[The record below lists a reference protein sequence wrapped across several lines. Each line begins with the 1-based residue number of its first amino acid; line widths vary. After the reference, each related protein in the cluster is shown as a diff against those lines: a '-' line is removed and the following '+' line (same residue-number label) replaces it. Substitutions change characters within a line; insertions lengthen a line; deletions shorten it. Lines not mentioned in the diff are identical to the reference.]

1 MNIFAGSLPYEVTES
16 ELEGMFKE
24 FGTVSSVKI
33 ITDKYTQKSKGFGFV
48 EMPDDEEAAKAI
60 ENLNGKEVGGRNI
73 VVSKAEG
80 KKEGDRKGGFNKGRR
95 RDNYFGGKRDGG
107 YHGGD
112 HKVGGGH
119 RKAGQ

>member
-33 ITDKYTQKSKGFGFV
+33 ITDKYTGKSKGYGFI
-48 EMPDDEEAAKAI
+48 EMPDEEEAEKAI
-60 ENLNGKEVGGRNI
+60 ENLNGKEVDGRNI

-80 KKEGDRKGGFNKGRR
+80 KKDNTGRGGFGKGRR
-95 RDNYFGGKRDGG
+95 RDGYYGGKRDGG

-112 HKVGGGH
+112 HKIGGGH

>member
-48 EMPDDEEAAKAI
+48 EMPEEEEAMKAI

-80 KKEGDRKGGFNKGRR
+80 KKEGDRKGGFNRRR

-112 HKVGGGH
+112 HKIGGGH

>member
-16 ELEGMFKE
+16 ELEEMFKE
-24 FGTVSSVKI
+24 FGTVSSVKV

-48 EMPDDEEAAKAI
+48 EMPEEEEALKAI

-80 KKEGDRKGGFNKGRR
+80 KKEGERKGGFSRGRR
-95 RDNYFGGKRDGG
+95 KDNYFGGKRDGG

-112 HKVGGGH
+112 HKAGGGH
-119 RKAGQ
+119 RKTGQ